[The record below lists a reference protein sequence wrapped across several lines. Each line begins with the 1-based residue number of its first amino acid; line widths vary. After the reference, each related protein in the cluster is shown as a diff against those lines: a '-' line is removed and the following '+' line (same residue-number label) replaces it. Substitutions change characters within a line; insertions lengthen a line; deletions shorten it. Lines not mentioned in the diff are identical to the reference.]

1 MRIIKKIV
9 DQIYDELEGAEE
21 YIECAMKYKE
31 EHPSLA
37 NMYYEMSL
45 TEMTHVDKLHNAVTM
60 LINEVRARGETPPPE
75 MMAIY
80 EYEHEKTIKEATEI
94 KVMQEMYKK

>member
-1 MRIIKKIV
+1 MKMIKKII

-21 YIECAMKYKE
+21 YIECAMKEKND
-31 EHPSLA
+31 HPNIA

-45 TEMTHVDKLHNAVTM
+45 MEMSHVDKLHSAVVT
-60 LINEVRARGETPPPE
+60 LINEVKAKGEEPPAH

-80 EYEHEKTIKEATEI
+80 EYEHEKIMEEATEI
-94 KVMQEMYKK
+94 KVMQEMYKR

>member
-1 MRIIKKIV
+1 MKLVKDIV
-9 DQIYDELEGAEE
+9 EQIDEELDGAKE
-21 YIECAMKYKE
+21 YIKMASKYKSE
-31 EHPSLA
+31 YPQIA

-45 TEMTHVDKLHNAVTM
+45 TEMTHVDKLHNAVAS
-60 LINEVRARGETPPPE
+60 LINEMKVKGVEVDPK

-80 EYEHEKTIKEATEI
+80 EYEHEKAMDKATKI